1 MLHNYSVNKSNSNL
15 KDTKYLIWDNQYELK
30 FAGYISYIK
39 HVDNVFYKQLQIYAK
54 KLEQKYFVII
64 PFFKNK

>member
-30 FAGYISYIK
+30 LAGYISYIK
-39 HVDNVFYKQLQIYAK
+39 HVDNVFYAQRCVA
-54 KLEQKYFVII
+54 FD
-64 PFFKNK
+64 